1 MCGIAG
7 ALGVDPNLAR
17 GAVQRMRD
25 ALRHRGPDDEGFEEV
40 RGPAGF
46 APAMLAHTRLS
57 IVDLSEAGHQP
68 KRDEPPAAASPPN
81 VVTFN
86 GEIYNYRE
94 LWPALARGGWPC
106 RSTSDTE
113 VLLHGYRVWGERAVE
128 RFEGMF
134 AFCLLDT
141 ARGLAWFCR
150 DRVGIKPLY
159 LFRPRAG
166 GLLFASEGR
175 ALLAAGPELVPRR
188 LRPAAVESFLAQGA
202 VMSEGS
208 VLEGVELLA
217 PGQSLVCDFD
227 GKPLRSVRYWS
238 IDFGGPDGEIAL
250 PADGSL
256 PDAPSPVAR
265 EAAHWRSE
273 VVAELSNGLRRSLSR
288 LLLADVPVGLFLS
301 SGVDSAA
308 VAAVAAEVS
317 DSALRTIA
325 VGFDAAAWDE
335 TEAAGLSA
343 HDLGTQH
350 QRIELSG
357 AEMLASFD
365 DVLAAVDQ
373 PTVDGFNTFHITRA
387 ARRAGLKV
395 ALSGLGGDELF
406 GGYRSFVDVPR
417 ALRLRRAAGVF
428 GGAGRGVLAS
438 LCDRAAALPASKTR
452 ARALAKL
459 GATLRRPADLVEL
472 YLLRREL
479 FSPTE
484 RRALQPLP
492 AGSDAFSGL
501 ETSVLAG
508 LSLDRGA
515 RDPLDRIAALEFSVY
530 MRHMLLRDADV
541 FSMRNGIELR
551 VPLLEH
557 YAAAEAARASSRFR
571 RPDPRP
577 KPLLVDAAGPRLPSR
592 SWQAKKRGFT
602 FPWRAWLEG
611 PLRERAEAGLAGD
624 GLRNAGL
631 EPAAGRGVW
640 SAFAAGDPRVS
651 ELEIIALLV
660 LTDYVERNRLTV

>member
-7 ALGVDPNLAR
+7 ALGVEPNLAR
-17 GAVQRMRD
+17 AAVPRMRD
-25 ALRHRGPDDEGFEEV
+25 ALRHRGPDDEGLDEV
-40 RGPAGF
+40 RGPAAF
-46 APAMLAHTRLS
+46 APALLAHTRLS

-68 KRDEPPAAASPPN
+68 KRDVPLAPGLSPN

-86 GEIYNYRE
+86 GELYNYRE
-94 LWPALARGGWPC
+94 LWPVLARAGWPC
-106 RSTSDTE
+106 RSASDTE
-113 VLLHGYRVWGERAVE
+113 VLLHAYRVWGERAVE

-166 GLLFASEGR
+166 GLLFASEVR

-188 LRPAAVESFLAQGA
+188 LRAAAVESFLAQGA
-202 VMSEGS
+202 VMSDAA
-208 VLEGVELLA
+208 VVEGVELLA

-227 GKPLRSVRYWS
+227 GKPLRSGRYWS
-238 IDFGGPDGEIAL
+238 VDFGGPDGELAR
-250 PADGSL
+250 PADGS
-256 PDAPSPVAR
+256 APAAAAR
-265 EAAHWRSE
+265 AGEAAQWRSE
-273 VVAELSNGLRRSLSR
+273 VVSELSSGLRRSLSR

-308 VAAVAAEVS
+308 VAAVASEVS
-317 DSALRTIA
+317 AAELRTIA

-343 HDLGTQH
+343 RELGTRH

-357 AEMLASFD
+357 AEVLASFD

-373 PTVDGFNTFHITRA
+373 PTVDGFNTFHISRA
-387 ARRAGLKV
+387 ARSAGLTV

-417 ALRLRRAAGVF
+417 ALRLRRASGLF
-428 GGAGRGVLAS
+428 GGAGRDVLAS
-438 LCDRAAALPASKTR
+438 LCDRAAAHPASKAR
-452 ARALAKL
+452 ARGLTKL
-459 GATLRRPADLVEL
+459 GAALRRPADLVEL

-479 FSPTE
+479 FSVTE

-492 AGSDAFSGL
+492 EASDAFSGL
-501 ETSVLAG
+501 ETQVLAR
-508 LSLDRGA
+508 LSAEHRE
-515 RDPLDRIAALEFSVY
+515 REELDRIAMLEFSVY

-557 YAAAEAARASSRFR
+557 YAVAEAARAASRFR
-571 RPDPRP
+571 RADPRP
-577 KPLLVDAAGPRLPSR
+577 KPLLVDAAGPRLPAR

-602 FPWRAWLEG
+602 FPWRAWLAG

-624 GLRNAGL
+624 ALESAGL
-631 EPAAGRGVW
+631 DPAAARGIW
-640 SAFAAGDPRVS
+640 RAFAAGDPRVS
-651 ELEIIALLV
+651 ELEVIALLV
-660 LTDYVERNRLTV
+660 LSDYVRRNRLGA